1 MRLEDMFPSRRRNDD
16 PLEML
21 AAQIGDLRRQTRDI
35 SRALSH
41 NAGDVAGDL
50 GELMTDWGRDA
61 ARQDA
66 WLAGAASR
74 KAVQGA
80 RAVQR
85 DPVPL
90 LAVLGTAV
98 LLTSLLSSRRR

>member
-1 MRLEDMFPSRRRNDD
+1 MHLEDLFTTRRRRHD
-16 PLEML
+16 PLD
-21 AAQIGDLRRQTRDI
+21 AIADQISELRRQTRHI
-35 SRALSH
+35 SRNLQH

-50 GELMTDWGRDA
+50 SETLSDWGHDA
-61 ARQDA
+61 ARQGA
-66 WLAGAASR
+66 WLAGVASR

-85 DPVPL
+85 DPIPV

-98 LLTSLLSSRRR
+98 LLASLVARRR

>member
-1 MRLEDMFPSRRRNDD
+1 MRLDDLFTSRRRHDD
-16 PLEML
+16 PLEAL
-21 AAQIGDLRRQTRDI
+21 AAQIGDLRRQTRHI

-50 GELMTDWGRDA
+50 GELMSDWGHDA
-61 ARQDA
+61 ARQGA
-66 WLAGAASR
+66 WLAGVASR
-74 KAVQGA
+74 KAMQGA

-98 LLTSLLSSRRR
+98 LLTSLLSRHR

>member
-1 MRLEDMFPSRRRNDD
+1 
-16 PLEML
+16 
-21 AAQIGDLRRQTRDI
+21 
-35 SRALSH
+35 
-41 NAGDVAGDL
+41 
-50 GELMTDWGRDA
+50 MTDWGRDA
-61 ARQDA
+61 ARQGA